1 MNETIVRK
9 ELSMEER
16 VIMAL
21 YRSAIENNLK
31 RDVLQQLVFWQGKV
45 YAVSAYT
52 AIEVSNLPETFKP
65 HGAFYDL
72 KHGVWTDASAFPINE
87 ERIQSALNTH
97 VDGHIA
103 TNKNLFL
110 QYINSFDEV
119 IKSKSRFILAPG
131 MIAENEFVISFDVDE
146 NNKRYAE
153 MDGVSFMIAD
163 NSVIHNKDII
173 PGQPYKCEIV
183 NEVPGAGFLVNV
195 ITSFGKIELSL
206 HHSESAFVLPEG
218 TDSSVK
224 VAFALN
230 DIASCEPWHNKY
242 TALFKLDGEDV
253 SPTCFDARIFV
264 DLAKAFSLTDAKGI
278 RFGVNK
284 DPNKPV
290 IIDSIGEETDI
301 KIRAAIATLNP
312 FVGAQRR

>member
-1 MNETIVRK
+1 MNVTATRK
-9 ELSMEER
+9 ELTMEER
-16 VIMAL
+16 TIMAL

-31 RDVLQQLVFWQGKV
+31 RDVLQQLIFWQGKV

-52 AIEVSNLPETFKP
+52 AIEVSNLPASFKP
-65 HGAFYDL
+65 NGAFYDL
-72 KHGVWTDASAFPINE
+72 KHGTWTDVSTFPIDE
-87 ERIQSALNTH
+87 ERIQAALNIKC
-97 VDGHIA
+97 DGHIA

-110 QYINSFDEV
+110 QYVNTFDEV

-131 MIAENEFVISFDVDE
+131 MIADNEFIISFEIDE
-146 NNKRYAE
+146 NHKRYAE
-153 MDGVSFMIAD
+153 MDGVSFMVAD
-163 NSVIHNKDII
+163 NSIIHNKDII
-173 PGQPYKCEIV
+173 PGQPYKCEIIS
-183 NEVPGAGFLVNV
+183 EVGGAGFLVNV

-206 HHSESAFVLPEG
+206 HHSESAFVLPED
-218 TDSSVK
+218 TDSNIK
-224 VAFALN
+224 VAMALN
-230 DIASCEPWHNKY
+230 SMASSEPWQNKY

-290 IIDSIGEETDI
+290 IIESMGEESDI
-301 KIRAAIATLNP
+301 RIRAAIATLNP

>member
-1 MNETIVRK
+1 MNGTVTRR

-16 VIMAL
+16 TIMAL

-31 RDVLQQLVFWQGKV
+31 RDVLQQLIFWQGKV

-52 AIEVSNLPETFKP
+52 AIEVSNLPESFKP
-65 HGAFYDL
+65 NGAFYDL
-72 KHGVWTDASAFPINE
+72 KHGTWTDVSTFPINE
-87 ERIQSALNTH
+87 ERIQAALNISC
-97 VDGHIA
+97 DGHIA

-110 QYINSFDEV
+110 QYVNTFDEIV
-119 IKSKSRFILAPG
+119 KAKSRFILAPG
-131 MIAENEFVISFDVDE
+131 MIADNELVMSFEVDA

-153 MDGVSFMIAD
+153 MDGVSFMVAD

-183 NEVPGAGFLVNV
+183 SEVSGVGFLVNV
-195 ITSFGKIELSL
+195 ITSFGKIELAL
-206 HHSESAFVLPEG
+206 HHSESAFVLPED
-218 TDSSVK
+218 TDSPVK

-230 DIASCEPWHNKY
+230 SIGTNEPWQNKY
-242 TALFKLDGEDV
+242 TALFKLDGADV

-264 DLAKAFSLTDAKGI
+264 DLAKAFSLTEAKGI

-290 IIDSIGEETDI
+290 IMESIGEESDI
-301 KIRAAIATLNP
+301 KIRASIATLNP